1 MKSWDDH
8 LDLLIRA
15 RTPLLW
21 IRSSEEERVEVLL
34 EQAAK
39 RLQSR
44 RLASWDFIGG
54 LKGVL
59 NEDGLGSQQP
69 MAVLQWLQQLDASKP
84 TLLLVK
90 DFYRFCE
97 DAGIARMLRNLSIHL
112 RQQPHTVVLC
122 SGPWTPPSDLDDA
135 LT

>member
-59 NEDGLGSQQP
+59 NEEGLGAQQP
-69 MAVLQWLQQLDASKP
+69 MAVLQWLQKLEASEP

-90 DFYRFCE
+90 DLSL
-97 DAGIARMLRNLSIHL
+97 LRRRRHRTHVAQPIDPAAPSTPHRGSLL
-112 RQQPHTVVLC
+112 RTMD
-122 SGPWTPPSDLDDA
+122 STKRS
-135 LT
+135 

>member
-1 MKSWDDH
+1 MTSWDNH

-39 RLQSR
+39 RLQPR

-59 NEDGLGSQQP
+59 NEEGLGSRQP
-69 MAVLQWLQQLDASKP
+69 MAVLQSVSYTHLTLP
-84 TLLLVK
+84 T
-90 DFYRFCE
+90 
-97 DAGIARMLRNLSIHL
+97 I
-112 RQQPHTVVLC
+112 C
-122 SGPWTPPSDLDDA
+122 SV
-135 LT
+135 

>member
-1 MKSWDDH
+1 MTSWDNH

-39 RLQSR
+39 RLQPR

-59 NEDGLGSQQP
+59 NEEGLGARQP
-69 MAVLQWLQQLDASKP
+69 MAVLQWLQQLDASSP

-90 DFYRFCE
+90 DFYHFCE
-97 DAGIARMLRNLSIHL
+97 DAGIARMLRNLSDH
-112 RQQPHTVVLC
+112 
-122 SGPWTPPSDLDDA
+122 
-135 LT
+135 